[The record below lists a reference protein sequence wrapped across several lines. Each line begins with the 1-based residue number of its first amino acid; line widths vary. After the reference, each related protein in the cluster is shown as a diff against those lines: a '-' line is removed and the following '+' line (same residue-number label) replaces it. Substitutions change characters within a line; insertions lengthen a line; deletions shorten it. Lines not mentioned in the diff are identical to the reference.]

1 MENFFKRPWIIV
13 AVIAVITIFFAAQLP
28 RVVLDNNNFRFVPES
43 DPARQVSVYID
54 NTFGS
59 SQFILVGLEKKYG
72 TVLDRDFLLR
82 LGEYIER
89 IREIDVVGSI
99 NSIVNADYITGD
111 GEAIIVEK
119 LVADDFSGTAE
130 EIAELK
136 RRLLSWN
143 MYERA
148 LISDDFTATQVYVPL
163 SVSQDEVGSPEIV
176 AKLLKIRDTAREM
189 FAGYAEVYVAGFP
202 IVSGTISEAV
212 FADLR
217 LLIPLVIIIVLLIIW
232 LPLRRIGMVFL
243 SLLGVII
250 AAIWSIGAM
259 PLLGVKLSVITTV
272 MPVILI
278 AVGNSYGLHVI
289 IHYMEGSGKDF
300 ALMSREEHSLFIVG
314 MLRKVLTPIFLAAL
328 TTFVSFVSFCF
339 TTVIPIR
346 EFGAFSSFGVLCS
359 FMIAIVL
366 VPAILIIRGPVPLK
380 NRKKAK
386 PENRQTDE
394 SGGDNANDGLAR
406 AMCAIVAK
414 KRTVIT
420 LTAII
425 GIVSIFGAARLV
437 TDNVFTE
444 YFRADTD
451 IVKSDQF
458 IRAKFGGSKVLSVV
472 VQSDSTET
480 LLHPDTLTAM
490 DNLNTYLIERVA
502 ETGKV
507 MGFTDLVKRIN
518 QVFNIGENP
527 QGLRSRPGLQSTAID
542 TGSAGFG
549 FAEPEDSFGFSD
561 AGDSFGFGGFAEE
574 TIPNSTADTAVSLLP
589 DAPLPTLEL
598 LALLDSAA
606 SSHRQMNAS
615 DLVASLKKKVNYE
628 GAAYYEIPADPARY
642 GKQTPEELQALVS
655 NYLVLLAGNISE
667 YANDPLEP
675 TAIKTTIQLATSG
688 QEDTDHTIAEIS
700 RYVDENFPK
709 NVEVIIGG
717 GAVVEGSVNDR
728 IVGSLWT
735 SIAIAVLSL
744 FIIITIV
751 NRSFIAGLVSVV
763 PLGLL
768 ILVNF
773 AIMGFTGIKLNVG
786 TALISSLTLGIGID
800 YIIHFLEAYKSAYRE
815 SGGKGDFLKS
825 AYRTSGLA
833 VITDAVSTG
842 AGFVVLIFSNFVM
855 LAQFGL
861 LTALSLLLSGIVGL
875 LVVPALL
882 LLIKPK
888 FLAKYIKHPHFADER

>member
-1 MENFFKRPWIIV
+1 MEKFFKRPWIIV

-89 IREIDVVGSI
+89 IREIDVVGNI

-111 GEAIIVEK
+111 GESIIVEK

-176 AKLLKIRDTAREM
+176 AKLLKIRDIAREM
-189 FAGYAEVYVAGFP
+189 FAGYAKVYVAGFP

-217 LLIPLVIIIVLLIIW
+217 LLIPLVIIIVLLIIY

-243 SLLGVII
+243 SLLGVIV
-250 AAIWSIGAM
+250 AVIWSIGAM

-272 MPVILI
+272 MPVVLI

-289 IHYMEGSGKDF
+289 IHYMEGSGRDF

-339 TTVIPIR
+339 TAVIPIR

-359 FMIAIVL
+359 FVIAIVL

-380 NRKKAK
+380 SRKKAR
-386 PENRQTDE
+386 PENRQADE
-394 SGGDNANDGLAR
+394 SGGDNINDGLAR
-406 AMCAIVAK
+406 AMCVIVAK

-425 GIVSIFGAARLV
+425 GVVSVFGAAHLV
-437 TDNVFTE
+437 IDNVFTE

-458 IRAKFGGSKVLSVV
+458 IRAKFGGSKVFSVV

-518 QVFNIGENP
+518 QVFNIGESP
-527 QGLRSRPGLQSTAID
+527 EGLRSRPGLRSTSVD

-549 FAEPEDSFGFSD
+549 FADADDSFGFGFSD
-561 AGDSFGFGGFAEE
+561 SDDSFGFGGFAEE

-589 DAPLPTLEL
+589 DSPLSTLEL

-615 DLVASLKKKVNYE
+615 DLVAFLKKKVNYE

-675 TAIKTTIQLATSG
+675 TAIKTTIQLRTAG
-688 QEDTDHTIAEIS
+688 QEDTDHTIAEIR

-751 NRSFIAGLVSVV
+751 NRSFIAGLISVV

-800 YIIHFLEAYKSAYRE
+800 YIIHFLEAYKGAYRE

-861 LTALSLLLSGIVGL
+861 LTALSLLLSAIVGL
-875 LVVPALL
+875 IVVPALL
-882 LLIKPK
+882 LLVRPK
-888 FLAKYIKHPHFADER
+888 FITEYAKRSAL